1 MADVVVAKY
10 KADLKEYNAQIK
22 KGTGQAE
29 KDFNKVD
36 ESASGLSKTVGKLG
50 AALAAAFAADKIIS
64 FTAEASKLAAE
75 GEGVRKAFERIGDPQ
90 LLQGLR
96 DATRGT
102 VSDLNLMKNAVR
114 ASNFKI
120 PLQDLAKLFEFA
132 RRRAKETGEEVDYLV
147 NSIVL
152 GIGRKSPLI
161 LDNLGISAVEL
172 RKKLKGVGV
181 EAASVGDISKIIGE
195 IATEEMRKMGN
206 EVVTTKDRMDQLA
219 ASTSNFK
226 EKFGAIINENIVLT
240 AFDQLEK
247 FNSEVQETNDVLAK
261 LAERYDGFDGLKTV
275 VTNVVD
281 GLLEP
286 FEVAN
291 RITKEFADNIDTA
304 TLKLDEFRMISDM
317 LSRGRIDEIQSF
329 LKLSEEAQEMQVRRY
344 GREAEALD
352 ITEDA
357 LRIQEHLRKEMQK
370 RFEAEK
376 AAQVIQ
382 ANTIKNAAY
391 WAKIVKDLQAEQMAQ
406 NTTLERQATIIP
418 ELSHAMSELNRLLG
432 KAAKSSK
439 AFKDTVDEEA
449 KHNVEGMT
457 GAVYGLAD
465 ALREANKGFSA
476 EDQIQAE
483 LDAIM
488 GLADFEIAEDNRAK
502 EQRKRNIEE
511 ITDLSINSA
520 YRISDIISAANQ
532 RAIEYDQMMLDKKL
546 ADGLISEK
554 QFAQETA
561 KLKRKSAQQSKETAM
576 FEATLGTANAVV
588 AALSE
593 TGLPYYLKVINAV
606 AAAAFGAAE
615 IATIAS
621 QPIPQFAKG
630 TKNAPAGFKWVGE
643 EGPELIYDQGGYPI
657 ITHKE
662 SMKILEKYNIPTV
675 DIGKI
680 EAGGWGGVSESSK
693 LQGFNDM
700 NLLVATD
707 RLRTANSRKL
717 DQLIYVIEKG
727 NSKRVKRGGYA

>member
-1 MADVVVAKY
+1 MADEVIAKY
-10 KADLKEYNAQIK
+10 KADLKDYNSQID
-22 KGTGQAE
+22 KGTKQAQ
-29 KDFNKVD
+29 KDFDKVD
-36 ESASGLSKTVGKLG
+36 ESASGLNKTMGKLG
-50 AALAAAFAADKIIS
+50 AAVAAAFAVDRIVA

-75 GEGVRKAFERIGDPQ
+75 GEGVRRAFERIGDPK

-102 VSDLNLMKNAVR
+102 VSDLELMKSAVR

-219 ASTSNFK
+219 ASTANFK

-261 LAERYDGFDGLKTV
+261 LAERYDGFDGFTTV
-275 VTNVVD
+275 VTNVVN

-286 FEVAN
+286 FKVAN
-291 RITKEFADNIDTA
+291 RITKEFADNIDAA

-317 LSRGRIDEIQSF
+317 LSRGRIDEIQKF
-329 LKLSEEAQEMQVRRY
+329 LKLSDEAQEMQIRRY

-357 LRIQEHLRKEMQK
+357 LRMQERLRKEMQK
-370 RFEAEK
+370 QFEVKK

-406 NTTLERQATIIP
+406 NTTLERQAAIIP

-439 AFKDTVDEEA
+439 AFNDTLDKED

-465 ALREANKGFSA
+465 ALKEANKGFDAAAAVASENQKQMDA
-476 EDQIQAE
+476 ADEQIR
-483 LDAIM
+483 I
-488 GLADFEIAEDNRAK
+488 DNKVTA
-502 EQRKRNIEE
+502 QRKQNFLTYVDAASSAFGQVAAIAMEQTRQQVEFEQNLLNQKFQQGLLTEE
-511 ITDLSINSA
+511 EFTRQSG
-520 YRISDIISAANQ
+520 
-532 RAIEYDQMMLDKKL
+532 E
-546 ADGLISEK
+546 
-554 QFAQETA
+554 
-561 KLKRKSAQQSKETAM
+561 LKRKQAQQAKDLRLFETIIN
-576 FEATLGTANAVV
+576 TASGIVS
-588 AALSE
+588 ALAQTPPNVPQS
-593 TGLPYYLKVINAV
+593 
-606 AAAAFGAAE
+606 
-615 IATIAS
+615 IATGVAGALQAGLIAS
-621 QPIPQFAKG
+621 QPIPQFARG
-630 TKNAPAGFKWVGE
+630 TLDAPAGFKIVGE
-643 EGPELIYDQGGYPI
+643 EGPELIYDGGGYPV
-657 ITHKE
+657 ITHEE
-662 SMKILEKYNIPTV
+662 SMKILEKYHIPTV
-675 DIGKI
+675 DIGRI
-680 EAGGWGGVSESSK
+680 ESGGFEGMAESAK
-693 LQGFNDM
+693 LNGFNDM
-700 NLLVATD
+700 NLLQATD
-707 RLRTANSRKL
+707 RLRQSNKQGFVYMADRISESLKKSSRN
-717 DQLIYVIEKG
+717 EW
-727 NSKRVKRGGYA
+727 